1 MSKEFLKIC
10 FDQQAFVMQKY
21 GGVSR
26 YFADLIFN
34 LQEDQNLKLILP
46 FKFHQNAYL
55 KKKEIG
61 ISNKFINK
69 FKLYYLDRVL
79 KSQKIYERC
88 DIHHGTYYYGIP
100 KKRKFSKTKVVST
113 LHDMTPEK
121 LKDYFGVLNPHR
133 NKLDWFDNSDLIISV
148 SESSKNDL
156 LNLIPKLE
164 NKIKTVHLYSSFS
177 KSSPSLK
184 PSLEFFNNQETRP
197 YFLYIGGREGY
208 KNVKMLF
215 NAFKKFKEMN
225 GIETLI
231 FAGSKSFTYEES
243 KLIEDYEIQK
253 YIFNIQV
260 DDSELWYLYQNCSAI
275 LVPSL
280 AEGFS
285 LPLVEGLVAD
295 VPIIT
300 SNISVH
306 KEVSSSFAYNID
318 PNNCDEWVDLM
329 LLKSKLKPSQRL
341 NEKYNELLDY
351 FSIDRLAKVTLN
363 LYKSLF

>member
-1 MSKEFLKIC
+1 
-10 FDQQAFVMQKY
+10 
-21 GGVSR
+21 
-26 YFADLIFN
+26 
-34 LQEDQNLKLILP
+34 
-46 FKFHQNAYL
+46 
-55 KKKEIG
+55 
-61 ISNKFINK
+61 
-69 FKLYYLDRVL
+69 
-79 KSQKIYERC
+79 
-88 DIHHGTYYYGIP
+88 
-100 KKRKFSKTKVVST
+100 
-113 LHDMTPEK
+113 MTPEK

-164 NKIKTVHLYSSFS
+164 NRIKTVHLYSSFS

-208 KNVKMLF
+208 KNVEMLF

-231 FAGSKSFTYEES
+231 FAGSKPFTFEES
-243 KLIEDYEIQK
+243 QLIEDYEIKK

-329 LLKSKLKPSQRL
+329 LLKNKLKPSQRL
-341 NEKYNELLDY
+341 NETYNELLDY
-351 FSIDRLAKVTLN
+351 FSIDRLTKRTLN

>member
-1 MSKEFLKIC
+1 
-10 FDQQAFVMQKY
+10 
-21 GGVSR
+21 
-26 YFADLIFN
+26 
-34 LQEDQNLKLILP
+34 
-46 FKFHQNAYL
+46 
-55 KKKEIG
+55 
-61 ISNKFINK
+61 
-69 FKLYYLDRVL
+69 
-79 KSQKIYERC
+79 
-88 DIHHGTYYYGIP
+88 
-100 KKRKFSKTKVVST
+100 
-113 LHDMTPEK
+113 
-121 LKDYFGVLNPHR
+121 
-133 NKLDWFDNSDLIISV
+133 
-148 SESSKNDL
+148 
-156 LNLIPKLE
+156 
-164 NKIKTVHLYSSFS
+164 
-177 KSSPSLK
+177 
-184 PSLEFFNNQETRP
+184 
-197 YFLYIGGREGY
+197 
-208 KNVKMLF
+208 MLF